1 MPELV
6 LELGCEELPATAVR
20 RAYEELDRLIK
31 EGLTEAGI
39 PFEAGSAPIGT
50 PRRLIV
56 HLAKVAADQP
66 DQSKEVRGPGVA
78 AAFGPD
84 GQPSKALEGF
94 CRGQGVDVASVEQR
108 DGYVWAVR
116 VDKGRPTQEVLSEL
130 IPKAI
135 RGLTFDKTM
144 RWGSSR
150 MRFARP
156 IRWIVALFGGEIVP
170 FDIEGVHSGN
180 QSRGHRFYA
189 PDNFDVTS
197 YDQLLTEL
205 LKRKVEPNPDERR
218 TTIREVATVTAS
230 GKPDISEALLEENV
244 FLTEWPT
251 PIEGTFPADYLELP
265 EPVLVTAMAKHE
277 KMFPVRD
284 GSGSLLNKFIFVRNG
299 GEDDAV
305 REGTAWV
312 LRARFNDAKFFFD
325 EDKKKDLL
333 EFHAETERLVFQE
346 KLGSV
351 HKRADR
357 LAHLAQLIAERLGF
371 DAGEQADAQLAGLY
385 AKADLSTG
393 LVSELASL
401 QGIVGGLYAKRH
413 GLSDRVCQAIGRHY
427 DLEGIKN
434 QSESANRVALC
445 VLLAD
450 QIDKL
455 AGYLGIGQAP
465 SGSSD
470 PFGLRRATSYLIEGT
485 WDHYDID
492 LGELLKRSV
501 ESYENQGI
509 SLDRLAAQDSFKAIL
524 AQRYTVLFADQRYD
538 LVAAALEPLAGA
550 WSGYQPKS
558 VRRRLSEL
566 AKIANYR
573 EFVQTAT
580 RPLNIWR
587 SAVEK
592 GITIEEMSDALDRQ
606 LNSPI
611 GSSLHGQIS
620 SLSFPATAA
629 LLLPLSDQISN
640 FFDQTM
646 IMSNNPD
653 EQRARLALSKKL
665 AEYILSVGDISKI
678 VLEGE

>member
-56 HLAKVAADQP
+56 HLANVAADQP

-78 AAFGPD
+78 AAYGPD

-130 IPKAI
+130 IPKAV

-189 PDNFDVTS
+189 PDAFDVTS

-218 TTIREVATVTAS
+218 TTIREVATVTAT

-357 LAHLAQLIAERLGF
+357 LAHLAQIIAERLGF
-371 DAGEQADAQLAGLY
+371 DGGEQTDAQLAGLY

-427 DLEGIKN
+427 DLEGIRN

-509 SLDRLAAQDSFKAIL
+509 SLDRQAAQDSFEAIL
-524 AQRYTVLFADQRYD
+524 AQRYTVLLSDERYD
-538 LVAAALEPLAGA
+538 CVAAALERYEYWPASRPMDVL
-550 WSGYQPKS
+550 
-558 VRRRLSEL
+558 RRLDAINKL
-566 AKIANYR
+566 ANNR
-573 EFVQTAT
+573 DFVQTAT
-580 RPLNIWR
+580 RPLNILR
-587 SAVEK
+587 SAMDK
-592 GITIEEMSDALDRQ
+592 GIAVEPISEALVAN
-606 LNSPI
+606 LNSQL
-611 GSSLHGQIS
+611 GTDLWAQIKS
-620 SLSFPATAA
+620 IQLPASAEA
-629 LLLPLSDQISN
+629 LLSLKEPIHA
-640 FFDQTM
+640 FFEATM
-646 IMSNNPD
+646 IMSNEPT
-653 EQRARLALSKKL
+653 EQTARLALVRAT
-665 AEYILSVGDISKI
+665 AEVLRSVGDFTKI